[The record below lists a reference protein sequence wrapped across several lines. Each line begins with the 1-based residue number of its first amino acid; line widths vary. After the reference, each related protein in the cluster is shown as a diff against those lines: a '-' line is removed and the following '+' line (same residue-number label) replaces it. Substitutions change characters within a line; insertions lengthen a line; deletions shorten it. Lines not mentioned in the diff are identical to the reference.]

1 MMVGTAFCPAHITGF
16 FRADI
21 SGTPETTGSVGAGFS
36 IREGVTTTVRVPA
49 EGSAG
54 RVEDGRAEDVV
65 GQFLRAAGD
74 EGRAVEVEHR
84 VDVPVGYGLGSSGA
98 LALSTAYA
106 LDQAFG
112 TGMRRE
118 ELGRMAHRA
127 EVRHRSGLGDVL
139 AAYHGG
145 FEVRTKAGAPG
156 YGMLEKLDVGDPSVL
171 VVCISPCPTSR
182 FWGKRMALMN
192 GIGGE
197 MVGEMLEH
205 GDTGLFQRMSMDF
218 ARRSGVATP
227 SIERV
232 AGLIRETGAD
242 CGVAML
248 GETVF
253 TIIPPEDEEGVAGA
267 LRGYSVLR
275 TRLDTE
281 GARVLA

>member
-1 MMVGTAFCPAHITGF
+1 MIGAAFCPAHITGF
-16 FRADI
+16 FKADI
-21 SGTPETTGSVGAGFS
+21 SGTLETTGSVGAGFS
-36 IREGVTTTVRVPA
+36 IREGVTTTVRV
-49 EGSAG
+49 SADENAS
-54 RVEDGRAEDVV
+54 RVEDGRAEYVV
-65 GQFLRAAGD
+65 EQFLRATRN
-74 EGRAVEVEHR
+74 EGRTVKVEHR

-98 LALSTAYA
+98 LSLSTAYA

-112 TGMRRE
+112 TGVRRE
-118 ELGRMAHRA
+118 ELGQMAHRA

-156 YGMLEKLDVGDPSVL
+156 YGLLEKFDVGDPSVL
-171 VVCISPCPTSR
+171 VVCISPCPTSK
-182 FWGKRMALMN
+182 FWGKRMSLMN

-197 MVGEMLEH
+197 MVGEMLKH
-205 GDTGLFQRMSMDF
+205 RDTGLFQRMSMDF
-218 ARRSGVATP
+218 ARRSGVVTP

-232 AGLIRETGAD
+232 AGLIRKAGAD

-253 TIIPPEDEEGVAGA
+253 TIIPPEDEEVVAEA
-267 LRGYSVLR
+267 LRGYPVLR

-281 GARVLA
+281 GAKVLA